1 MRQSRIK
8 SRRGLATNAIQKE
21 IDRDIIDTGFGT
33 KEWYEEWEQR
43 RREESFSKL
52 ISYLQDIQLLAA
64 ERDLFSV
71 NQLVSAALVTAHA
84 IGIENNI
91 NGQRRIGH
99 VT

>member
-1 MRQSRIK
+1 M
-8 SRRGLATNAIQKE
+8 
-21 IDRDIIDTGFGT
+21 DIIDPEFGT
-33 KEWYEEWEQR
+33 KEWEEEWNQR
-43 RREESFSKL
+43 RREENFSKL
-52 ISYLQDIQLLAA
+52 MSYLQDIQLLAA

-71 NQLVSAALVTAHA
+71 NQLVSAALVTAST

>member
-1 MRQSRIK
+1 M
-8 SRRGLATNAIQKE
+8 
-21 IDRDIIDTGFGT
+21 DIIDPEFGT
-33 KEWYEEWEQR
+33 KEWEEEWKQKR
-43 RREESFSKL
+43 KEENFSRL
-52 ISYLQDIQLLAA
+52 IHYLRDIQLLAA

-71 NQLVSAALVTAHA
+71 NRLVSAALATASD

>member
-1 MRQSRIK
+1 M
-8 SRRGLATNAIQKE
+8 
-21 IDRDIIDTGFGT
+21 DIIDPKFGT
-33 KEWYEEWEQR
+33 KEWEEEWKQR
-43 RREESFSKL
+43 RREEDFSKL
-52 ISYLQDIQLLAA
+52 MSYLQDIQLLAA

-71 NQLVSAALVTAHA
+71 NQLVSAALVTAST